1 MVNPINLQ
9 VVGKLH
15 MLGLQKKLG
24 MLLDE
29 KNNRSIY

>member
-15 MLGLQKKLG
+15 MLGLQKKTG
-24 MLLDE
+24 DATGWKE
-29 KNNRSIY
+29 Q